1 MNWNLEKIY
10 DRTSKDYK
18 RQTLEEIK
26 CVLIKTP
33 GGEEFWV
40 SEKDLKQNPG
50 QTFIITNKRKVIN

>member
-40 SEKDLKQNPG
+40 SEK
-50 QTFIITNKRKVIN
+50 I